1 MVERVAD
8 QCRTREHEVPI
19 MDIVRGAVYRE
30 EQPLERSMTSHTT
43 NTSIVELTDV
53 TLRFEGQTVLENFS
67 LRVSPGRKVTIT
79 GPSGSG
85 KSSILRSILGFI
97 TPERGTVRIAGELL
111 TSRSVWHLRRSLA
124 YVPQEADLG
133 LGPVRRILR
142 QPFEYRANVN
152 LRCDDQLLLDMF
164 DRLHLPAHLLDKDI
178 RDLSGGEKQRVA
190 IVSAILLD
198 RSILLLDEAASAL
211 DRENAASVAEYFREQ
226 RDLTIVSAAHNAQI
240 LPLSEHVVSLAGGK
254 TP

>member
-1 MVERVAD
+1 M
-8 QCRTREHEVPI
+8 
-19 MDIVRGAVYRE
+19 
-30 EQPLERSMTSHTT
+30 

-67 LRVSPGRKVTIT
+67 LRVPPGRKVTIT

-97 TPERGTVRIAGELL
+97 TPERGAVRVGGELV
-111 TSRSVWHLRRSLA
+111 TSQSVWHVRRLLA

-133 LGPVRRILR
+133 LGQVRRILC
-142 QPFEYRANVN
+142 QPFEYRANAN
-152 LRCDDQLLLDMF
+152 LSCNERLLLDMF
-164 DRLHLPAHLLDKDI
+164 DRLHLPTHLLDKDI
-178 RDLSGGEKQRVA
+178 KDLSGGEKQRVA

-198 RSILLLDEAASAL
+198 RSIVLLDEAASAL
-211 DRENAASVAEYFREQ
+211 DRENAVAVADYFREQ
-226 RDLTIVSAAHNAQI
+226 RDLTIVSAAHNAQM

-254 TP
+254 TS

>member
-1 MVERVAD
+1 M
-8 QCRTREHEVPI
+8 
-19 MDIVRGAVYRE
+19 
-30 EQPLERSMTSHTT
+30 

-67 LRVSPGRKVTIT
+67 LRVPPGRKVTIT

-97 TPERGTVRIAGELL
+97 TPERGAVRVAGELV
-111 TSRSVWHLRRSLA
+111 TSQSVWYVRRRLA

-133 LGPVRRILR
+133 LGPVRRILC
-142 QPFEYRANVN
+142 QPFEYRANAN
-152 LRCDDQLLLDMF
+152 LRCDEQLLLDMF
-164 DRLHLPAHLLDKDI
+164 DRLHLPPHLLDKDI
-178 RDLSGGEKQRVA
+178 KDLSGGEKQRVA

-198 RSILLLDEAASAL
+198 RSIVLLDEAASAL
-211 DRENAASVAEYFREQ
+211 DRENAVAVADYFREQ